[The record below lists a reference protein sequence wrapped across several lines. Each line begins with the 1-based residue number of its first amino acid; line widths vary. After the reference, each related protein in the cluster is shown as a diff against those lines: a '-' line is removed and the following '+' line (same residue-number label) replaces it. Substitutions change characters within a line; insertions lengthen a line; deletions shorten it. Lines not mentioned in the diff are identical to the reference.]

1 MTTMGPQP
9 AGPADL
15 DTMPTG
21 TRFEIALLLTETS
34 TDEVA
39 GTVLERDEEGVYH
52 HTDRVMTI
60 RWAPGTPLYM
70 GQPSDIRVGGAF
82 QARGTLSSANTVTAD
97 RLAIL
102 TGYVEVR

>member
-21 TRFEIALLLTETS
+21 TRFEIALLLTETA
-34 TDEVA
+34 TNEVT
-39 GTVLERDEEGVYH
+39 GTVLERDQDGVYH
-52 HTDRVMTI
+52 KTNRVATI
-60 RWAPGTPLYM
+60 RWAPDTPLYM
-70 GQPSDIRVGGAF
+70 GQHEDIKVGGAF
-82 QARGTLSSANTVTAD
+82 QARGVLSSANTISAD